1 MEKFE
6 TICENR
12 EFRRIYARGKAYV
25 SPVVVVYTMKNRSH
39 QLRVGITTTKKI
51 GNAVK
56 RSRCRRVIRE
66 AVRAL
71 APEIPSGWSLVLVAR
86 VKTSFVKSTQVER
99 EMRACLKKA
108 GLLPGKKDMPSA
120 GKSGDGGGSGA
131 AGEERKETPPENAAE
146 E

>member
-56 RSRCRRVIRE
+56 R
-66 AVRAL
+66 L
-71 APEIPSGWSLVLVAR
+71 LVLLELALHIVQ
-86 VKTSFVKSTQVER
+86 F
-99 EMRACLKKA
+99 
-108 GLLPGKKDMPSA
+108 GLCIV
-120 GKSGDGGGSGA
+120 
-131 AGEERKETPPENAAE
+131 
-146 E
+146 